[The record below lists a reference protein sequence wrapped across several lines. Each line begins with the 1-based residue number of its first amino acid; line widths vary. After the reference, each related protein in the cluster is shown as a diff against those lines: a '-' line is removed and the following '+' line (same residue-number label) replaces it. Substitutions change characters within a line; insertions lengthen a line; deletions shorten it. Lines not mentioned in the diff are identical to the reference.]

1 MARWNALV
9 AMAVLTTG
17 ALAAPLPAR
26 ANTEDDHTRTD
37 WSLGWDGMAYRAP
50 SDAAQRTGGQPD
62 RAVAEAPPGDSERIG
77 DTPPV
82 VPTEAASGRGGSS
95 GAAAAK

>member
-26 ANTEDDHTRTD
+26 ASTEDDHTQTD
-37 WSLGWDGMAYRAP
+37 WSLGWNGMAYRAP
-50 SDAAQRTGGQPD
+50 RDAAQRIGGQ
-62 RAVAEAPPGDSERIG
+62 AVAEAPPGDSERIG

-95 GAAAAK
+95 GAAAAR